1 MNEKPRFYN
10 FRLPVTV
17 TQERIVAIEAHTR
30 DEANDLLRQAI
41 NYNMHL
47 GPGETGE
54 VRIPRDDGIVGTGEP
69 SPRAFATFSWLDKL
83 LRDGQKLEDLRRRVG
98 GFDKIA
104 EVAIELQRHTADAFT
119 IQVRAKNTPVFRYGS
134 YTQNEGWLAEGPWQ
148 EIVREILRNALDK
161 VEQIRLAEQE
171 ATTEKVK
178 DPREGFV
185 ALASEIED
193 LRRKESPTISKP

>member
-1 MNEKPRFYN
+1 MSEKPRFYN

-17 TQERIVAIEAHTR
+17 TQERIIAIEAHTR

-41 NYNMHL
+41 NCHIHL
-47 GPGETGE
+47 GTGETGE
-54 VRIPRDDGIVGTGEP
+54 VKVTHDGGIIGADEP
-69 SPRAFATFSWLDKL
+69 SPHAFATFSWLDKL
-83 LRDGQKLEDLRRRVG
+83 LRDGQKLDDLRRKVG

-104 EVAIELQRHTADAFT
+104 EVAIELQRQTAEAFS
-119 IQVRAKNTPVFRYGS
+119 IQVKAKNTVVFRYGS

-148 EIVREILRNALDK
+148 GIAREILRNALDK
-161 VEQIRLAEQE
+161 AEQIRLAEQE

-178 DPREGFV
+178 DPREGFA

-193 LRRKESPTISKP
+193 LRCKEIAGHL